1 METNERARAQGFPP
15 DWHDR
20 VYAHRFAGIDAS
32 RKSAA
37 WRPIAAFVEAKLGA
51 PDVLLDPAAGMCE
64 FVNHA
69 RARERWA
76 VDAAESTRER
86 AASGVHVVIGSSTE
100 IDLPP
105 AHFDA
110 VFVSNFLEHL
120 DDQEHVARFL
130 RRMHAALKPRG
141 RIALMGP
148 NFRACPREYFDFADH
163 KVLLT
168 ERSAAEH
175 LAGAGFEILEV
186 HARFLPMTFRQR
198 LPISSAF
205 VSAYLALPFAWRFF
219 GKQFLLFG
227 AKQG

>member
-1 METNERARAQGFPP
+1 MEPSEHSPSTGFPP
-15 DWHDR
+15 GWHER
-20 VYAHRFAGIDAS
+20 VYAHRFRGIDTS

-37 WRPIAAFVEAKLGA
+37 WRPIAAFIEAKLGSPA
-51 PDVLLDPAAGMCE
+51 VLLDPAAGMCE

-76 VDAAESTRER
+76 VDAAESTRDR
-86 AASGVHVVIGSSTE
+86 AAHGVHVLIGSSTA

-105 AHFDA
+105 ARFDA

-120 DDQEHVARFL
+120 DDQEEVARFL
-130 RRMHAALKPRG
+130 RRMHAALRPGG

-168 ERSAAEH
+168 EQSAAEH
-175 LAGAGFEILEV
+175 LVGADFEVREV
-186 HARFLPMTFRQR
+186 HARFLPLTFRQK
-198 LPISSAF
+198 LPISPVF

-227 AKQG
+227 EKRG